1 MRPYEPIA
9 ARKYTITHS
18 DITGELFI
26 VISEEYAEDQINKI
40 RDEVRLSWEMREG
53 KPALIGSVLVDQKGI
68 IENAKIRNTIFYNEM
83 PVALEALR
91 QADRFLFEEY
101 PHLNDA
107 PVLIHFISEYP
118 EYNKI
123 YDFGTIGSYE
133 IKTGTTNKV

>member
-1 MRPYEPIA
+1 MTPYEPIA

-26 VISEEYAEDQINKI
+26 VISEEYAEDKIKEI
-40 RDEVRLSWEMREG
+40 RDEVRLSWEKREG
-53 KPALIGSVLVDQKGI
+53 KPTLIGSVLVDQKGV
-68 IENAKIRNTIFYNEM
+68 IENAKIRNAIFYNEM

-107 PVLIHFISEYP
+107 PVLIHFISDDP
-118 EYNKI
+118 AYNKT
-123 YDFGTIGSYE
+123 YDFGTIGNYE
-133 IKTGTTNKV
+133 MKT